1 VDFFLDA
8 SIMVRLILNAEDADK
23 AEDILSVIESGE
35 SKAYCTVAVLEEV
48 AFKLFIAKASEILNT
63 DKFFHIKRALK
74 MKGSLRAKCCKVI
87 LDLQTYVD
95 TLRRGGL
102 RVVEII
108 YEDWA
113 ESIKY
118 MQENGL
124 LTSDALHLAVM
135 HRHGLHTIASF
146 DRDFRR
152 VKGID
157 VIP

>member
-1 VDFFLDA
+1 MDFFLDA
-8 SIMVRLILNAEDADK
+8 STLVRLVLNAEGADK
-23 AEDILSVIESGE
+23 AENILAMIESGE
-35 SKAYCTVAVLEEV
+35 NKAYCTAAVLEEV
-48 AFKLFIAKASEILNT
+48 SFKLFIAKASEILNT
-63 DKFFHIKRALK
+63 DKFFRIKRALQ
-74 MKGSLRAKCCKVI
+74 MKGSLRARCCKVI

-95 TLRRGGL
+95 SLRSGGL
-102 RVVEII
+102 RVVEVI
-108 YEDWA
+108 YEDWT

-135 HRHGLHTIASF
+135 HRCGLHTIASF
-146 DRDFRR
+146 DKDFRR